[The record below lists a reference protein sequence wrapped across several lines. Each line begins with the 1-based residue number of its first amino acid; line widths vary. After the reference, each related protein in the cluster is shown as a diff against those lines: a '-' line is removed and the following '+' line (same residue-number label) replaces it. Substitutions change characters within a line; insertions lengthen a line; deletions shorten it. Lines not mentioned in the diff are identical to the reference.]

1 MIENEALQNPYGFLL
16 EPSDWPKRLV
26 TSFGFFAKFWG
37 LKSVITLYQ
46 KFIKTLISLINL
58 FSLSMPQIGPVRV
71 LKDDLER
78 FEKFLI
84 I

>member
-1 MIENEALQNPYGFLL
+1 MIENEALPNPYGFLL

-26 TSFGFFAKFWG
+26 TSFGFFSQCWG
-37 LKSVITLYQ
+37 LKSVIIRNLS
-46 KFIKTLISLINL
+46 KTLISLINL
-58 FSLSMPQIGPVRV
+58 VLLSMPQIGPVRV

-78 FEKFLI
+78 FGKFLI

>member
-26 TSFGFFAKFWG
+26 TSFGFLSKCWG
-37 LKSVITLYQ
+37 LKSVIIRNVS
-46 KFIKTLISLINL
+46 KILISLINL

-71 LKDDLER
+71 LKDDLDR
-78 FEKFLI
+78 FERLI
-84 I
+84 K